1 MLYIE
6 HKCLKTSNNNSVSIT
21 ALCSIR
27 APLYMLKR
35 SHKASIE
42 FFCFGYF
49 LRAIVNVSIHEL
61 VKDDLLHK
69 DNS

>member
-1 MLYIE
+1 M
-6 HKCLKTSNNNSVSIT
+6 SIT
-21 ALCSIR
+21 ALCSVR
-27 APLYMLKR
+27 ALLSMLKR

-42 FFCFGYF
+42 FFCFGHF
-49 LRAIVNVSIHEL
+49 LRAIVNVPIHEL